1 MSTLQSAGP
10 ATARPSRIRIA
21 LVLLGAALF
30 ATVLAV
36 APVGAVAPAAAAGA
50 VSQCNAVYNAA
61 AAQVEC
67 EVTVVNTVDLSTG
80 IGSSTVS
87 VGECIG
93 APGATICG
101 PVVVTSYNVITTSVD
116 QCNGSGNSG
125 GGVVICAVVLI
136 NEITGTAPT
145 AAATV
150 NQCAGS
156 GTGGGASPLN
166 CDSYATTTGATITQ
180 CNGSVN
186 GGGAPT
192 RVNCS
197 VGPSTQTALVPVSVN
212 QCNGSANGGGA
223 LMFCSVQLI
232 NRGVAVSYTG
242 TPLTTTVPVRFPG
255 VGTIVQAPD
264 VIPAVNPALPT
275 PAAPTA
281 AAPSPEVLAA
291 GETAATPARPT
302 ATAPELAATGVDLII
317 PAMFAL
323 LAIVIGGT
331 LALVA
336 LNRRRDK
343 NRRV

>member
-1 MSTLQSAGP
+1 MSNLSLTAAGARRKARALLILL
-10 ATARPSRIRIA
+10 ATA
-21 LVLLGAALF
+21 LV

-36 APVGAVAPAAAAGA
+36 APLGSVGTAQAAG
-50 VSQCNAVYNAA
+50 VVNQCNAVYNAA

-67 EVTVVNTVDLSTG
+67 EVTVVNTIDVSTG
-80 IGSSTVS
+80 IGSSTVT

-93 APGATICG
+93 APAATICG
-101 PVVVTSYNVITTSVD
+101 PVVVTSYDFITTSVD

-136 NEITGTAPT
+136 NEITGTAST
-145 AAATV
+145 SQATV

-156 GTGGGASPLN
+156 GTGGGESPLN
-166 CDSYATTTGATITQ
+166 CDTYSTTTGATITQ

-197 VGPSTQTALVPVSVN
+197 VGPSTETALIPVTVN

-232 NRGVAVSYTG
+232 NRGLAVTYTG

-255 VGTIVQAPD
+255 VGNIEQAPD
-264 VIPAVNPALPT
+264 VTQVVPPVAVVPPTAVT
-275 PAAPTA
+275 PA
-281 AAPSPEVLAA
+281 PEVLAEA
-291 GETAATPARPT
+291 V
-302 ATAPELAATGVDLII
+302 TAPELAATGVDLFF

-323 LAIVIGGT
+323 LAVVIGGT
-331 LALVA
+331 LSLVA
-336 LNRRRDK
+336 LGRRRDR
-343 NRRV
+343 NRHV